1 MNEQH
6 LSLKE
11 TILEQITSGHAKMRP
26 RSYFVIRALLLAIG
40 TTITTLT
47 LLYVISLIVFVTEL
61 NGASELPAFGF
72 QGLAPFLLA
81 LPWLLI
87 AVCLLSLVLLEI
99 LVQRYA
105 FAYRKPLLYSLFGV
119 LIIVIFGSLIVTRLR
134 LHQQLFEYAEEQHLP
149 IAEPF
154 YREYD
159 RHRSR
164 NIYPGVVAAL
174 HDDGFDL
181 TTRQAETFTIIVN
194 DKTDIPVGWVI
205 HQGDIVVVLGTE
217 DDQQITALGIRP
229 WRSELGRFRP
239 IPPRDPQ

>member
-1 MNEQH
+1 
-6 LSLKE
+6 
-11 TILEQITSGHAKMRP
+11 
-26 RSYFVIRALLLAIG
+26 
-40 TTITTLT
+40 
-47 LLYVISLIVFVTEL
+47 
-61 NGASELPAFGF
+61 
-72 QGLAPFLLA
+72 
-81 LPWLLI
+81 
-87 AVCLLSLVLLEI
+87 

-194 DKTDIPVGWVI
+194 DKKDIPVGWVI